1 MSYALYNSKPL
12 MRSRWD
18 LRRYI
23 SEGARNMVI
32 YVTQD
37 VLNELTSDDETMLLD
52 ANSILYRIWL

>member
-1 MSYALYNSKPL
+1 MSYAVYNGKPI

-37 VLNELTSDDETMLLD
+37 VLNELTSDDETMLLN

>member
-1 MSYALYNSKPL
+1 MTYALYNSKPL

-18 LRRYI
+18 LQRYI
-23 SEGARNMVI
+23 HEGARNMCI

-37 VLNELTSDDETMLLD
+37 VLNELTSDDETLLLN